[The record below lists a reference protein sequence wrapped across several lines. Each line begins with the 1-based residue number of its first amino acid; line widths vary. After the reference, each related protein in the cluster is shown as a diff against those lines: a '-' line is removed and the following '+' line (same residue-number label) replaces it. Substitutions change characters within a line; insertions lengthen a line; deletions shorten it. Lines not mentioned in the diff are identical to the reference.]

1 MNHFADDREFDLLH
15 PRESEVVNENP
26 PPVIQLKDDS
36 EAFCMATAPVL
47 VEFEKSKQLEEFDHR
62 IEDTVTR
69 SIESVSGEWSDEIL
83 QPLSLP
89 DVDAKMD
96 ASSGSDE
103 IDDSADSSYSKYII
117 EVISAVDDS
126 QTSQN
131 RIPTEIDQSDS
142 LTESYESQPI
152 RRKELPTPDFLMS
165 SIQDDLMTKLVQIDK
180 KFKANTRRSDTQ
192 RIGVI
197 RYIRTKVFQH
207 LKSHYYE

>member
-103 IDDSADSSYSKYII
+103 IEDSADSSYSKYII

-142 LTESYESQPI
+142 LTESYDSQPI
-152 RRKELPTPDFLMS
+152 RRKELPNPDFLMA
-165 SIQDDLMTKLVQIDK
+165 SIRDDLMTKLVQIDK

>member
-1 MNHFADDREFDLLH
+1 
-15 PRESEVVNENP
+15 
-26 PPVIQLKDDS
+26 
-36 EAFCMATAPVL
+36 MATAPVL
-47 VEFEKSKQLEEFDHR
+47 VEYEKSKQLEEFDHR

-69 SIESVSGEWSDEIL
+69 SIESLSGDWSEEIL
-83 QPLSLP
+83 QPLSMP
-89 DVDAKMD
+89 DV
-96 ASSGSDE
+96 SSKQEDPSSSEPIDQSMA

-142 LTESYESQPI
+142 LTESHDSQPI
-152 RRKELPTPDFLMS
+152 RRKELPNPDFLMS
-165 SIQDDLMTKLVQIDK
+165 SIQNDLMSKLVQIDK

-197 RYIRTKVFQH
+197 RYIRTKVF
-207 LKSHYYE
+207 